1 MVVFIVITF
10 VAIILIFLW
19 CACKTNS
26 EISRLEEKEML
37 KNEQNENSRK

>member
-10 VAIILIFLW
+10 IAIILIFLW

>member
-1 MVVFIVITF
+1 MVVFMVITF

-26 EISRLEEKEML
+26 KISRLEEKEML

>member
-1 MVVFIVITF
+1 MVIFIVITF

-26 EISRLEEKEML
+26 ETSRLEEKEML

>member
-10 VAIILIFLW
+10 IAIILIFLW

-37 KNEQNENSRK
+37 KYEQNENNRK

>member
-10 VAIILIFLW
+10 IAIILVFLW

-37 KNEQNENSRK
+37 KDEQDENSRK

>member
-10 VAIILIFLW
+10 VAIILVFLW
-19 CACKTNS
+19 CACRTNS

>member
-10 VAIILIFLW
+10 IAIILVFLW

-37 KNEQNENSRK
+37 KDEQNENNRK

>member
-1 MVVFIVITF
+1 MIIFIVITF

-37 KNEQNENSRK
+37 KYEQDENSRK

>member
-1 MVVFIVITF
+1 MIVFIVITF

-37 KNEQNENSRK
+37 KYEQNENSRK

>member
-10 VAIILIFLW
+10 IAIILVFLW